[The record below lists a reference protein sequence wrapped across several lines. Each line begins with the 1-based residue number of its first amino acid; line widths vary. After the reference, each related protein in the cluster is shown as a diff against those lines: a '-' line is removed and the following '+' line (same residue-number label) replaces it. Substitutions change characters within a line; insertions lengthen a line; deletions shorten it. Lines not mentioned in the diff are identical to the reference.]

1 MRKFNLIL
9 AILLLLP
16 FDSKSLNMFEYSLI
30 GTGVALVYSQYFDNS
45 LNYESEVSKK
55 MELINEYYDSKKTTI
70 ANHKFYS
77 LPIQEQLHIIED
89 LYLLNN

>member
-55 MELINEYYDSKKTTI
+55 WN
-70 ANHKFYS
+70 
-77 LPIQEQLHIIED
+77 
-89 LYLLNN
+89 